1 MANWADLERR
11 ASFLRK
17 ELGLVRNAMADIA
30 RSPDGGELDR
40 LDQLKRIEA
49 LREAE
54 LLAVERQLANRRF

>member
-17 ELGLVRNAMADIA
+17 EVGLVRKAMADIA
-30 RSPDGGELDR
+30 KSPDGGELDR

-49 LREAE
+49 LRAAE
-54 LLAVERQLANRRF
+54 LLTVEKQLASRPL